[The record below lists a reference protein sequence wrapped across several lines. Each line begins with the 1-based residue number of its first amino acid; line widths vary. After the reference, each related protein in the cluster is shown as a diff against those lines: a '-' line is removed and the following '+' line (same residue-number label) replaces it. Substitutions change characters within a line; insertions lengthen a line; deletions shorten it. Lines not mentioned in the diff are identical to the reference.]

1 MAIKIMAQRRAAH
14 AWKAAQ
20 QAVFKGKEGGE
31 AVKKVPTMI
40 IENGLLGAMA
50 FALDKGVGYRKTF
63 EELLDYHKSLE
74 LQTAVTVEKWFEQLA
89 EGSPEMLRITTA
101 ECLAYLSY
109 LRRFVKKDKQNG
121 EEE

>member
-101 ECLAYLSY
+101 ECLA
-109 LRRFVKKDKQNG
+109 
-121 EEE
+121 